1 LSITILFFLGLFV
14 ALIGVIPPGLLN
26 ITAAKISLKEGA
38 GRGIMFSTGVS
49 LVVFFQTYIAA
60 IFSRYLSNRPD
71 VVEILQRVAFVIFV
85 LITVYFLVLASKQK
99 GESKQI
105 VEAEIKSK
113 KTRFYYGMLLSALN
127 VFPIPYQ
134 AYMTIT
140 LASFGVMDFER
151 LSIITYV
158 TGAAMGTFVMLYV
171 YIFFF
176 DKIKNKAFTS
186 QKNMNYIIGS
196 VTGLVALITF
206 INILR
211 EL

>member
-1 LSITILFFLGLFV
+1 M

-26 ITAAKISLKEGA
+26 MTAAKISLKEGA
-38 GRGIMFSTGVS
+38 GRGIMFSTGVC
-49 LVVFFQTYIAA
+49 LIVFVQTYIAS
-60 IFSRYLSNRPD
+60 IFSKYLSNRPD

-99 GESKQI
+99 NEEQAVDEIDVRSKR
-105 VEAEIKSK
+105 S
-113 KTRFYYGMLLSALN
+113 RFYHGMFLSALN

-140 LASFGVMDFER
+140 LASFGILDFER

-176 DKIKNKAFTS
+176 DKTKNKAFTS

-196 VTGLVALITF
+196 VTGLVSLITF

>member
-1 LSITILFFLGLFV
+1 MSITVIFFLGLFV
-14 ALIGVIPPGLLN
+14 ALLGVIPPGLLN
-26 ITAAKISLKEGA
+26 MTAARISLKEGP
-38 GRGIMFSTGVS
+38 GRGITFSSGVC
-49 LVVFFQTYIAA
+49 LIVFVQTYIAA
-60 IFSRYLSNRPD
+60 IFARYLSNRSD
-71 VVEILQRVAFVIFV
+71 IVEILQRVAFVIFV
-85 LITVYFLVLASKQK
+85 LITIYFLIIAKSQK
-99 GESKQI
+99 EQKLNPD
-105 VEAEIKSK
+105 IKSK
-113 KTRFYYGMLLSALN
+113 QSRFFHGMFLSSLN

-158 TGAAMGTFVMLYV
+158 TGAAMGTFVMLYF

-176 DKIKNKAFTS
+176 EKIKDKKITS
-186 QKNMNYIIGS
+186 QKSMNYSIGII
-196 VTGLVALITF
+196 TGLVALITF

>member
-1 LSITILFFLGLFV
+1 MSITVIFFLGLFV

-26 ITAAKISLKEGA
+26 MTAARISLKEGP
-38 GRGIMFSTGVS
+38 GRGITFSSGVC
-49 LVVFFQTYIAA
+49 LIVFVQTYIAA
-60 IFSRYLSNRPD
+60 IFARYLSNRPD
-71 VVEILQRVAFVIFV
+71 IVEILQRVAFVIFI
-85 LITVYFLVLASKQK
+85 LITIYFLVIAKNQK
-99 GESKQI
+99 DPKI
-105 VEAEIKSK
+105 NPDTRSK
-113 KTRFYYGMLLSALN
+113 KSRFFHGMFLSSLN

-158 TGAAMGTFVMLYV
+158 TGAAMGTFVMLYF

-176 DKIKNKAFTS
+176 DKIKDKKFTS
-186 QKNMNYIIGS
+186 QKSMNYSIGII
-196 VTGLVALITF
+196 TGLVALITF